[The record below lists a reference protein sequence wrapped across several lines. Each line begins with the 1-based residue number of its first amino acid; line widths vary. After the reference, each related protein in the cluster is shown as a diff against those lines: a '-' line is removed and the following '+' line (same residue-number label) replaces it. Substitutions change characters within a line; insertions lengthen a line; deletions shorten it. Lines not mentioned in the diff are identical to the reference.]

1 MYGRKGERTFMA
13 YRRTEV
19 FSPPEKCLQRPWKK
33 AVPEFKKTM
42 EQRFQIPCEVEND
55 VKSAI
60 CTFRERNSRTW
71 EPAALW

>member
-33 AVPEFKKTM
+33 AVPE
-42 EQRFQIPCEVEND
+42 
-55 VKSAI
+55 
-60 CTFRERNSRTW
+60 
-71 EPAALW
+71 LWRKYRI

>member
-1 MYGRKGERTFMA
+1 MEEKEKELSWLTGGRK
-13 YRRTEV
+13 
-19 FSPPEKCLQRPWKK
+19 FSH
-33 AVPEFKKTM
+33 PEFKKTM

-71 EPAALW
+71 EPAVFW